1 MVIVSPTYRYGD
13 EGNATPPLA
22 GFTVLDANLA
32 WRLGGGWS
40 VFAVVNNLTDRRY
53 NTYGAFG
60 PVTTVPWPAVPG
72 GVTDPR
78 TACPAAPR
86 ALYAGIR
93 WGR

>member
-1 MVIVSPTYRYGD
+1 M
-13 EGNATPPLA
+13 
-22 GFTVLDANLA
+22 
-32 WRLGGGWS
+32 
-40 VFAVVNNLTDRRY
+40 FAVVNNLTDRRY
-53 NTYGAFG
+53 ETYGAFG